1 MNKILL
7 FILLATSF
15 QAFAEGAIGFNAS
28 TATTA
33 SATALTDEQFKASK
47 EYIHEG
53 LVNRKLEEACKGR
66 ESECQGREI
75 EGKYMGL
82 SSNMVR
88 MVAKMYGLVM
98 GGMSGISMAS
108 SLSSSSNSSATNN
121 STTSNAQT
129 SGTSGTSGT
138 DAASNNATSNTAGSS
153 PNSTTNSPNSSSN
166 DSGSKMD
173 YCALIPAATEM
184 IATFQQT
191 ANQNNLKDL
200 PTNQATAQKDAL
212 YKAARSHESRADGSK
227 IQFTGFAAATAC
239 YPAQM
244 FMQGGGLDWKSGLKM
259 AASGFLAGFF
269 KSEMD
274 RYSKAAEFTKK
285 LANELPGKGD
295 CNPITQKDCYCAQ
308 AESKNYPEYT
318 QTCLPEEF
326 KARQRIAAK
335 GTTVSCLN
343 SKGELDTVCNCVSG
357 SSCYD
362 KTLASKIQGLS
373 FRDTVGTAYSPVAS
387 VLNGNLTDGVL
398 SASNSNYQNAMG
410 KLRDLDKK
418 FPTDNSYADPNDIK
432 ALQLGGLGPNM
443 AKKLASLALPSNYDQ
458 TLAKIKSN
466 FSGNINIPGKGSASS
481 FGSDSHIIEFGG
493 FGPAKGKKSTTTNA
507 FDMSKFMPGQ
517 KKAAAPT
524 GEVLSYP
531 SDSTMN
537 KAMKNADINSDNG
550 PSLFEI
556 VSRRYQISAPVH
568 LGN

>member
-47 EYIHEG
+47 EYIHGG
-53 LVNRKLEEACKGR
+53 LVNKKLEEACKGH

-75 EGKYMGL
+75 DGKYMGL
-82 SSNMVR
+82 SSNMVK

-108 SLSSSSNSSATNN
+108 SMSSSSNKSATSN
-121 STTSNAQT
+121 SQA
-129 SGTSGTSGT
+129 SGS
-138 DAASNNATSNTAGSS
+138 NATSGNAANNSSGSS
-153 PNSTTNSPNSSSN
+153 PNNSSKNS
-166 DSGSKMD
+166 DSKMD

-212 YKAARSHESRADGSK
+212 YRAARSHESRADGSK

-239 YPAQM
+239 YPAQI

-274 RYSKAAEFTKK
+274 RYNKAAEFTKK
-285 LANELPGKGD
+285 VADELPGKGD
-295 CNPITQKDCYCAQ
+295 CNPITQKDCFCAQ

-326 KARQRIAAK
+326 KARQRTALK

-343 SKGELDTVCNCVSG
+343 SKGELDTVCNCVNG

-362 KTLASKIQGLS
+362 KTLSSKIQGLS
-373 FRDTVGTAYSPVAS
+373 FRDAVGAAYSPVAS
-387 VLNGNLTDGVL
+387 VLNGNLTDGAL
-398 SASNSNYQNAMG
+398 SASNNNYQNAMG
-410 KLRDLDKK
+410 KLRELDKK
-418 FPTDNSYADPNDIK
+418 FPTDNSFADPNDIK
-432 ALQLGGLGPNM
+432 ALELGGLGPNM
-443 AKKLASLALPSNYDQ
+443 AKKLASLSLPSNYDQ

-466 FSGNINIPGKGSASS
+466 FSGNINIPGKKSNAISS
-481 FGSDSHIIEFGG
+481 GGDSHIIEFGG
-493 FGPAKGKKSTTTNA
+493 FGPAKGKKTSSSNS
-507 FDMSKFMPGQ
+507 FDISKFMPGQ
-517 KKAAAPT
+517 KKAAVTT

-531 SDSTMN
+531 SDSAMN

-556 VSRRYQISAPVH
+556 VSRRYQISAPAH